1 MQLHG
6 VFHFYADTTKLNYL
20 TTLENYYLSRMSNF
34 VTLNYFSRDNS
45 WKNDTKT
52 AVTKLLSCL
61 MN

>member
-6 VFHFYADTTKLNYL
+6 VFHFYAGTTKLNYL

-45 WKNDTKT
+45 WKNDTKS
-52 AVTKLLSCL
+52 AV
-61 MN
+61 